1 MSLIGEHYAVNRSI
15 YKGLFGESVY
25 HPGLR
30 HYNDVSIMTLSV

>member
-15 YKGLFGESVY
+15 YKDYAVNRSMIL
-25 HPGLR
+25 GLR